1 MMNFR
6 LELADAGLLL
16 ARLGMKDLVRRGRGK
31 MEGQVAWQ
39 GSPLTLDYPSM
50 AGAFVVDIES
60 GQFLKAEPGIANLLG
75 VLSLQAL
82 PRRLTLDFRDVFSEG
97 FSFDFVRGDVA
108 IEQGVAR
115 SNNLQLKGVTAA
127 VLMDGRA
134 DLARETQ
141 AIRVVVVP
149 ELNAG
154 TASLIASV
162 INPAVGL
169 GTFLA
174 QWLLRRPLMDAA
186 TQEFQVDGSWAD
198 PVIRRVDRRAPSP

>member
-1 MMNFR
+1 MNFR

-60 GQFLKAEPGIANLLG
+60 GQFLKAEPGIAKLLG

>member
-6 LELADAGLLL
+6 LELAEAGLLL
-16 ARLGMKDLVRRGRGK
+16 ARLGMKDVVRRGRGK

-60 GQFLKAEPGIANLLG
+60 GQFLKAEPGIAKLLG

-198 PVIRRVDRRAPSP
+198 PVMRRVDRRAPIP